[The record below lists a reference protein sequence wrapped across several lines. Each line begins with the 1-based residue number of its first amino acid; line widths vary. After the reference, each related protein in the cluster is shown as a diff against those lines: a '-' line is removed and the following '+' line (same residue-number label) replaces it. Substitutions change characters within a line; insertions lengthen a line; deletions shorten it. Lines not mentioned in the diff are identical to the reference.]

1 MELYCKVCQK
11 PFQVCTICASN
22 RRQFIDKNDVRNH
35 SKLNSHRKRM
45 QKIEDTEAD
54 VVDNSEISLVETE
67 PDSVVPT
74 EEYLQGNNL
83 RYFKMEAES
92 KGNAY
97 LFASSFFP
105 QHVIN
110 YSIINDHDTKFNLS
124 LANFI
129 YSLPKSSRTN
139 FVSLISMMK
148 EYMLPQQPNQLQ
160 QHPFALRIPSSF
172 DSLRRTY
179 WEGHN
184 SMIEKFHFQK
194 CYWSETTLPLILI
207 WLCLSVLQTSSPLD
221 RVWNKFI
228 GTNQC
233 TTLMVLQK
241 YLICVIQGW
250 HVPWC

>member
-54 VVDNSEISLVETE
+54 VVDDSEISLVETE

-160 QHPFALRIPSSF
+160 QHPFALQIPSSF

-194 CYWSETTLPLILI
+194 C
-207 WLCLSVLQTSSPLD
+207 C
-221 RVWNKFI
+221 
-228 GTNQC
+228 
-233 TTLMVLQK
+233 
-241 YLICVIQGW
+241 
-250 HVPWC
+250 